1 MENETTLPEPT
12 VAAPRQVRKLT
23 VRRVRELLDCDPKTG
38 TLTWRFRPDGLRQ
51 WNTRYAGKRAGCLRK
66 SDGYETVRIDGKS
79 YLSHRVI
86 FFHQKGYWPPITL
99 DHANGK
105 RAGSG
110 NALGNLRP
118 ATFEQNN
125 ANLPRRSKKGF
136 PRGCWQDPKTGRWQV
151 HIQANNKRI
160 CVGWFDERE
169 VAARAYLDAAELLH
183 GQFSVAERP
192 AAQAA
197 VPLAAA

>member
-1 MENETTLPEPT
+1 MEQEIT
-12 VAAPRQVRKLT
+12 AATPPRRLT
-23 VRRVRELLDCDPKTG
+23 VKRVRELLDCNPETG
-38 TLTWRFRPDGLRQ
+38 TLTWRFRPDGPRQ
-51 WNTRYAGKRAGCLRK
+51 WNTRYAGKPAGCLRK
-66 SDGYETVRIDGKS
+66 IDGYETVRIDGKA

-151 HIQANNKRI
+151 HIQANKKRI

-183 GQFSVAERP
+183 GQFSVTERP
-192 AAQAA
+192 RT
-197 VPLAAA
+197 AAAEAPAA